1 MSTYLTTHDVELMH
15 HVLIE
20 RYGGSLG
27 LRDAG
32 LLGAAIF
39 RPQSGYYADTLLQ
52 AAALFESLIINHPFI
67 DGNKRIAFAAMDVFL
82 RMNQYHLLVDANEVY
97 LKIMDLFK
105 KNQMNIE
112 HIHAWLLKISVKN

>member
-1 MSTYLTTHDVELMH
+1 MSRYLTTHDVEVMH

-27 LRDAG
+27 LRDLG
-32 LLGAAIF
+32 LLEAAAF

-52 AAALFESLIINHPFI
+52 GAALFESLIINHPFI

-82 RMNQYHLLVDANEVY
+82 RMNGYQLMVDSNRIY
-97 LKIMDLFK
+97 SKIMDLFK
-105 KNQMNIE
+105 QKQMDIE
-112 HIHAWLLKISVKN
+112 HIHAWLLEISQTS

>member
-32 LLGAAIF
+32 LLEAAIF

-82 RMNQYHLLVDANEVY
+82 RMNQYHLLVDSNEVY

-112 HIHAWLLKISVKN
+112 HIHAWLLRISVKN

>member
-1 MSTYLTTHDVELMH
+1 MSRYLTTHDVEVMH

-27 LRDAG
+27 LRDLG
-32 LLGAAIF
+32 LLEAAVF

-52 AAALFESLIINHPFI
+52 GAALFESLIINHPFI

-82 RMNQYHLLVDANEVY
+82 RMNGYQLMVDLNRIHS
-97 LKIMDLFK
+97 KIMDLFK
-105 KNQMNIE
+105 QKQMTIE
-112 HIHAWLLKISVKN
+112 HMHAWLLEISQTS

>member
-1 MSTYLTTHDVELMH
+1 MSRYLTTHDVEVMH

-27 LRDAG
+27 LRDLG
-32 LLGAAIF
+32 LLEAAGF

-52 AAALFESLIINHPFI
+52 GAALFESLIINHPFI

-82 RMNQYHLLVDANEVY
+82 RMNGYQLMVDSNRIY
-97 LKIMDLFK
+97 SKIMDLFK
-105 KNQMNIE
+105 QKQMDIE
-112 HIHAWLLKISVKN
+112 HIHAWLLEISQIS

>member
-1 MSTYLTTHDVELMH
+1 MSRYLTTHDVEVMH

-27 LRDAG
+27 LRDLG
-32 LLGAAIF
+32 LLEAAVF

-52 AAALFESLIINHPFI
+52 GGTLFESLIINHPFI

-82 RMNQYHLLVDANEVY
+82 RMNGYQLMVDLNRIHS
-97 LKIMDLFK
+97 KIMDLFK
-105 KNQMNIE
+105 QKQMNIE
-112 HIHAWLLKISVKN
+112 HMHAWLLEISQTS

>member
-1 MSTYLTTHDVELMH
+1 MSRYLTTLDVEVMH

-27 LRDAG
+27 LRDLG
-32 LLGAAIF
+32 LLEAAVF

-52 AAALFESLIINHPFI
+52 GAALFESLIINHPFI

-82 RMNQYHLLVDANEVY
+82 RMNGYQLMVDSNRIHS
-97 LKIMDLFK
+97 KIMDLFK
-105 KNQMNIE
+105 QKQMNIE
-112 HIHAWLLKISVKN
+112 HMHAWLLEISQTS

>member
-32 LLGAAIF
+32 LLEAAIF

-82 RMNQYHLLVDANEVY
+82 RMNQYRLMVNSNEVY

-105 KNQMNIE
+105 QNQMNIE